1 MKSSRI
7 LQPTAVIA
15 ISALIVGWLAGYLMN
30 GSKEAKARESS
41 PRTGVLNPASFGT
54 SSGSIPGE
62 ALRDTAGDV
71 TVFKP
76 VGVNGDPGA
85 QFESLMRG
93 ALRIT
98 DNTDRVV

>member
-7 LQPTAVIA
+7 LQPTVVIV
-15 ISALIVGWLAGYLMN
+15 IGALIVGWLAGYLTSN
-30 GSKEAKARESS
+30 SKEAKTRESG
-41 PRTGVLNPASFGT
+41 PRTGAPNPASYG
-54 SSGSIPGE
+54 SSNGSIPGE

-98 DNTDRVV
+98 DNTD